1 MITANH
7 SFWEY
12 DTYLAKADFLIVG
25 AGITGLNAAI
35 SIKLSQP
42 DARVVVVDGDTRGG
56 GASYRNAGFACIGSP
71 TELLDDIAHLGV
83 SQMID
88 IAALRW
94 KGLQALRSRVG
105 ESDMDYTACGGVE
118 IFTDTE
124 EDIYQQVITQL
135 PELNRIFKDLTGQ
148 GDYFTPVEATN
159 GFRNLSGM
167 IEIANEGR
175 IHPGK
180 MMAAL
185 FKMAQQLGVAF
196 LGGINVRGIE
206 NSSNGVQLITT
217 DGKVLYAS
225 KVGLATN
232 GFTQKLFPD
241 LEVFPAR
248 NQVYLSDPLLELK
261 WDKCVHYNQGYVYA
275 RRVGDRLLIG
285 GARHLEI
292 RSETTMDLGF
302 SAGIE
307 EFLHGFAIRHLGLP
321 EKAVFTGR
329 WSGTMG
335 VGPSKAPI
343 IASLDSNI
351 FGAVR
356 LGGMGIAIGTRVG
369 SSLAEKMM
377 A

>member
-1 MITANH
+1 MIVAN
-7 SFWEY
+7 SSYWEL
-12 DTYLAKADFLIVG
+12 DTYLSKADYLIIG

-35 SIKLSQP
+35 TLKLYQP
-42 DARVVVVDGDTRGG
+42 GARVVVVDGDSRGG

-71 TELLDDIAHLGV
+71 TELLDDMAH
-83 SQMID
+83 I
-88 IAALRW
+88 
-94 KGLQALRSRVG
+94 GLQSMTEIATMRWNGLQELRNRVG
-105 ESDMDYTACGGVE
+105 ESAMEYTACGGVE
-118 IFTDTE
+118 LFTDTE
-124 EDIYQQVITQL
+124 ADLFHQVATQL

-148 GDYFTPVEATN
+148 SDYFTPVEATN

-185 FKMAQQLGVAF
+185 FKMAQQLGIEY
-196 LGGINVRGIE
+196 LGGIKIQGIE
-206 NSSNGVQLITT
+206 SSVNGVQLITE

-225 KVGLATN
+225 RVGLATN
-232 GFTQKLFPD
+232 GFTQRLFPE
-241 LEVFPAR
+241 LEVIPAR
-248 NQVYLSDPLLELK
+248 NQVYLTDPIPDLK
-261 WDKCVHYNQGYVYA
+261 WDKCVHYHQGYVYA
-275 RRVGDRLLIG
+275 RRIGDRLLIG
-285 GARHLEI
+285 GARHLEPH
-292 RSETTMDLGF
+292 SETTMDPGF

-307 EFLHGFAIRHLGLP
+307 VFLHDFAFRHLGLP

-335 VGPSKAPI
+335 VGPIKAPI
-343 IASLDSNI
+343 IAALDNNI

-369 SSLAEKMM
+369 SSLADKMM

>member
-12 DTYLAKADFLIVG
+12 DTYLAKADYMIIG

-35 SIKLSQP
+35 TLKSAQP
-42 DARVVVVDGDTRGG
+42 DARVVVVDQDTKGG

-83 SQMID
+83 PQMIE

-94 KGLQALRSRVG
+94 KGLKALRSRVG
-105 ESDMDYTACGGVE
+105 ESAMDYTACGGVE
-118 IFTDTE
+118 VFTDTE
-124 EDIYQQVITQL
+124 EDLYQQVIAQL
-135 PELNRIFKDLTGQ
+135 PELNRIFQDLTGQ
-148 GDYFTPVEATN
+148 ADYFTPVKANN
-159 GFRNLSGM
+159 GFSNLSGM
-167 IEIANEGR
+167 IEIANEAR

-185 FKMAQQLGVAF
+185 LKMAQQLGIAF
-196 LGGINVRGIE
+196 LGGINVGGIGH
-206 NSSNGVQLITT
+206 SANGVQLITT
-217 DGKVLYAS
+217 DGKELHAS

-248 NQVYLSDPLLELK
+248 NQVYLSDPLPALK

-285 GARHLEI
+285 GARHLEPD
-292 RSETTMDLGF
+292 SETTMHPGF
-302 SAGIE
+302 SEGIAT
-307 EFLHGFAIRHLGLP
+307 FLHAFAVRHLCLP
-321 EKAVFTGR
+321 ETATFTSR

-369 SSLAEKMM
+369 YSLAEKMM